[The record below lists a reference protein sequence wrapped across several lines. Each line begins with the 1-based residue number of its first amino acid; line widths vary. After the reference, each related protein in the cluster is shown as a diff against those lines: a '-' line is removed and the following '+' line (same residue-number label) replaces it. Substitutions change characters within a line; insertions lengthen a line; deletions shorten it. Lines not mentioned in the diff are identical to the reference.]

1 MRTLIVF
8 LWKHQF
14 FVLFII
20 LEALSLT
27 LFVNSYSYHRSLT
40 SSTVNDVTGIIY
52 MAYDNVAGYFGLRE
66 ENKKLVNENTQ
77 LKNVHHINI
86 SETDTQFT
94 VRDSQYYYRSA
105 KVISSSVNRQN
116 NYLLLNKGSKQGMK
130 TEMGVVSSTGVAGIV
145 VGVSPNFSYA
155 MSLLH
160 HNMRV
165 SARIKKNNHLVNILW
180 DGMDYRRGRVVDIP
194 SHIQLNE
201 GDSIVTSGNSLVFP
215 EGVLIGTVSKYLHS
229 TNKDLSEAII
239 NFSTDFNSMK
249 YVYTIE
255 NRVKKEAD
263 TLMLK
268 YVE

>member
-20 LEALSLT
+20 LEAVSLT

-40 SSTVNDVTGIIY
+40 SSTVNDVTGTIY
-52 MAYDNVAGYFGLRE
+52 MAYDNVTGYFGLKK
-66 ENKKLVNENTQ
+66 ENKKLADENTQ
-77 LKNVHHINI
+77 LRNMQQI
-86 SETDTQFT
+86 SIAEADTQFT
-94 VRDSQYYYRSA
+94 TQDSQYYYRSA
-105 KVISSSVNRQN
+105 RVISSSVNRQN

-130 TEMGVVSSTGVAGIV
+130 AEMGVVSSGGVAGIV

-180 DGMDYRRGRVVDIP
+180 DGGDYKKGRVVDIP
-194 SHIQLNE
+194 SHIQLYA

-215 EGVLIGTVSKYLHS
+215 EGVLIGTVSEYLHS

-239 NFSTDFNSMK
+239 NFSTDFNSLK
-249 YVYTIE
+249 NVYTIE
-255 NRVKKEAD
+255 NLAKDEAD

-268 YVE
+268 YSE